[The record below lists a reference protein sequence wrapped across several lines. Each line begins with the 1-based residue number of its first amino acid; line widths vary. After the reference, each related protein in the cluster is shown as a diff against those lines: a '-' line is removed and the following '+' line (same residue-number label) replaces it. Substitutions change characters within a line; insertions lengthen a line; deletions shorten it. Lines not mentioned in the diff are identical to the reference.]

1 MSMPSFASDPAG
13 FAEALERRAG
23 EMKAKA
29 ARIEREIAGT
39 SATTASRDKSVTLTV
54 NSGGGLVAIEF
65 GVKAKSLTQ
74 IQLAAAVMETYARA
88 SAEASART
96 RGLLAELVGDRG
108 EAMALFD
115 AAAPPPPG
123 TGPKSTW

>member
-13 FAEALERRAG
+13 FAEALERRAE

-29 ARIEREIAGT
+29 ARVEREIAET
-39 SATTASRDKSVTLTV
+39 SATAASRDRSVTLTV
-54 NSGGGLVAIEF
+54 NGSGGLGSIEF

-74 IQLAAAVMETYARA
+74 IQLAATVMETYAKA

-96 RGLLAELVGDRG
+96 RALLAELVGDGG

-115 AAAPPPPG
+115 AAAPPSPDTEPR
-123 TGPKSTW
+123 SAW